1 MNRHRENRIIKA
13 DSYVLCIMQTITTII
28 ILLLY
33 PNLKFDQAL
42 STVKTRKG
50 STRHKSTI
58 FKTRRYCFVITLNH
72 VTLYPNF
79 KVKQVRRQ
87 LNKHTRE

>member
-58 FKTRRYCFVITLNH
+58 IKFRDYYSYCHFRL
-72 VTLYPNF
+72 
-79 KVKQVRRQ
+79 
-87 LNKHTRE
+87 